1 MKPFVTYHSLILL
14 LVLLAGSEILA
25 QTTAPKR
32 STTGGKSSVPKA
44 PAAEPKIKVTQETFP
59 NVPAAMEALREGLTT
74 NNRDLVLKSEG
85 WLALQKEKAVPAL
98 AEIIKADATTI
109 EMRIAA
115 CRALGRVGPAAT
127 PVLFET
133 LNTDAASAQ
142 LKLKATESLSY
153 VRPSSQPIVDRLVEI
168 LRGDDAR
175 MRQVAV
181 QGLARIGPPAKSST
195 GMLLEILN
203 NKAESETMRGEAKR
217 ALKEV
222 DPRRGLMGVAPKK

>member
-1 MKPFVTYHSLILL
+1 MKSFVPCCCVVWMSLL
-14 LVLLAGSEILA
+14 LAPGDVLA
-25 QTTAPKR
+25 QTSAQKR
-32 STTGGKSSVPKA
+32 PGTGGKPAATKT
-44 PAAEPKIKVTQETFP
+44 PAAESKPKVAPDAYP
-59 NVPAAMEALREGLTT
+59 NVPAAMEALREGLTS
-74 NNRDLVLKSEG
+74 NNRDLVIKSEG
-85 WLALQKEKAVPAL
+85 WLTLQKEKAVPAL
-98 AEIIKADATTI
+98 AEIIKADGTSV

-133 LNTDAASAQ
+133 LSADSASAQ
-142 LKLKATESLSY
+142 MKLKATESLSY

-175 MRQVAV
+175 MRQVAL
-181 QGLARIGPPAKSST
+181 QGLGRIGPPAKSSA
-195 GMLLEILN
+195 GVLLEILN
-203 NKAESETMRGEAKR
+203 STAESETMRGEAKR